1 MKMRRHDKQHFANTG
16 KNTTISNERE
26 IEEDGNSGQV
36 TLQTDNKVEK
46 REGGDFQRT
55 STAQCLVNC
64 AAI

>member
-1 MKMRRHDKQHFANTG
+1 MISSTLQTQE

>member
-1 MKMRRHDKQHFANTG
+1 MINGTWQTQENKT
-16 KNTTISNERE
+16 NTTINHERE